1 MKVTIYPS
9 RFILDKHF
17 EGSKSLTHRLL
28 IGSWLANEGFILE
41 NVPNND
47 DINAT
52 LNFFKALGREIIYAS
67 EDSLYIKPS
76 STNPKLDTLYV
87 DVKSSAST
95 LRFLLPVSLN
105 LAKKV
110 IFKCNKDLI
119 NRTLSVYEKLAH
131 DCNLSIKVINDE
143 IICSGSMSLDYYEV
157 DGSISS
163 QFITGLIINAI
174 YSKKAITIKVLPPL
188 ESKKHV
194 LMTIEL
200 FKQLGFDITI
210 GENETYYIHNNN
222 STSWDSYTIEG
233 DYSTAANFL
242 VLACLNGKLNAYN
255 LNDFSLQ
262 QDRIIVDILKQAGG
276 NIRFIQDDNSYYL
289 YAVNNSLIDKGIPKQ
304 LKSINVDLSQ
314 CIDLG
319 PILMVLASFTNG
331 TSTFSNINRLKDN
344 ESERLQSMIEAL
356 NILNVDVKLNDNN
369 LLIKGKKDYFNKVT
383 LSSYNDHRI
392 LMALCVFALLNK
404 GCITINDIE
413 CINKSYPLFFT
424 FLIKGCK
431 EGAIQIN

>member
-1 MKVTIYPS
+1 MNVTIYPS

-28 IGSWLANEGFILE
+28 IASMLANEGFILE
-41 NVPNND
+41 NVPRND

-52 LNFFKALGREIIYAS
+52 MNFFKALNREIVYVSENSIY
-67 EDSLYIKPS
+67 LRPIQNFK
-76 STNPKLDTLYV
+76 KLDTLYV
-87 DVKSSAST
+87 DVNSSAST

-110 IFKCNKDLI
+110 VFKCNKDLI
-119 NRTLSVYEKLAH
+119 NRSLEVYQKIAH
-131 DCNLSIKVINDE
+131 DCNLSIKVIGDE
-143 IICSGSMSLDYYEV
+143 IICSGAMSLDYYEV

-188 ESKKHV
+188 ESKKYV
-194 LMTIEL
+194 MMTIDI
-200 FKQLGFDITI
+200 FKSVGFDITI
-210 GENETYYIHNNN
+210 GDNETYYIHNNF
-222 STSWDSYTIEG
+222 SPSWDFHFIEG

-255 LNDFSLQ
+255 LNEKSIQ

-276 NIRFIQDDNSYYL
+276 NIRFINEEDYSYL
-289 YAVNNSLIDKGIPKQ
+289 YAINNSLIEKGIAKQ
-304 LKSINVDLSQ
+304 LKAFSIDLSS

-319 PILMVLASFTNG
+319 PILMVLASFANG
-331 TSTFSNINRLKDN
+331 TSTLTNIDKLKDN
-344 ESERLQSMIEAL
+344 ETERLSNMIEAL
-356 NILNVDVKLNDNN
+356 KTLNVDIKIEKDKVI
-369 LLIKGKKDYFNKVT
+369 IKGKKDYFNKVT

-392 LMALCVFALLNK
+392 VMALSVFALLNK
-404 GCITINDIE
+404 GCITINDVE
-413 CINKSYPLFFT
+413 CINKSYPLFFE
-424 FLIKGCK
+424 FLKNGCK
-431 EGAIQIN
+431 QGAIQIN